1 MMIIKLILKKQII
14 NKNVRKKNLCMIIDI
29 FILKIYVY

>member
-14 NKNVRKKNLCMIIDI
+14 NKKLEKKLCMIVDI
-29 FILKIYVY
+29 FILKNYVY

>member
-14 NKNVRKKNLCMIIDI
+14 NKNVRKKLCMIIEI
-29 FILKIYVY
+29 FILKNYVY